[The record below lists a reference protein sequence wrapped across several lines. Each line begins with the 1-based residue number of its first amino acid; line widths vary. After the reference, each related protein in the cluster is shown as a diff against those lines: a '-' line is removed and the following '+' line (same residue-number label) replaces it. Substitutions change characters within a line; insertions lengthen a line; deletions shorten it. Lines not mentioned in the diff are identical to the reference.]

1 MASHVPTKIQEI
13 YTFPVNSSPAT
24 PLPPAQ
30 SDDLTRRLDFI
41 IAADAL
47 RNVERRTYIG
57 DGSRHENSAEHSW
70 HLAVA
75 VLLFEPLARERD
87 LDLQR
92 ALEMAL
98 LHDLPEIGAGDT
110 YVYDSAGR
118 ESQEARE
125 REAAAEIFGK
135 LPAEQNAQFRA
146 RWDEF
151 EELKTPEARFV
162 RGLDRLLPILLN
174 YTTSGR
180 AWLHHGISA
189 DQVRELNLPALEGAP
204 TLQAYCEELITDAQR
219 LGFLRGESV

>member
-1 MASHVPTKIQEI
+1 MNPTNSASDAATAPDK
-13 YTFPVNSSPAT
+13 T

-30 SDDLTRRLDFI
+30 NEDLARRLKFI

-47 RNVERRTYIG
+47 KNIERRTFVS

-75 VLLFEPLARERD
+75 VLLFEPLARERN

-92 ALEMAL
+92 ALELAL

-110 YVYDSAGR
+110 YVYDNAGR
-118 ESQEARE
+118 ETQEARE
-125 REAAAEIFGK
+125 QQAADEIFGL
-135 LPAEQNAQFRA
+135 LPADQNAQFRA

-151 EELKTPEARFV
+151 ESLQTPEAKFV

-174 YTTSGR
+174 FTTGGR
-180 AWLHHGISA
+180 AWKEHSIRT
-189 DQVRELNLPALEGAP
+189 DQVRELNLPALESAP
-204 TLQAYCEELITDAQR
+204 ALRTYCETLIEDAAR
-219 LGFLRGESV
+219 LGFLQVEYAATDVE

>member
-1 MASHVPTKIQEI
+1 MEI
-13 YTFPVNSSPAT
+13 REKYTFPVNYAS

-30 SDDLTRRLDFI
+30 TDDLTRRLDFI
-41 IAADAL
+41 LAADAL
-47 RNVERRTYIG
+47 RLVERRTFIG

-75 VLLFEPLARERD
+75 VLLFEPLARERH
-87 LDLQR
+87 LNLQR

-118 ESQEARE
+118 ESQIE
-125 REAAAEIFGK
+125 REQQAADEIFGK
-135 LPAEQNAQFRA
+135 LPADQNAQFRA

-151 EELKTPEARFV
+151 EALQTPEARFV

-174 YTTSGR
+174 FATSGR
-180 AWLHHGISA
+180 AWKEHEIRA
-189 DQVRELNLPALEGAP
+189 EQVRALNLPALETSPA
-204 TLQAYCEELITDAQR
+204 LQAYCEELIADAAR
-219 LGFLRGESV
+219 LGFLREGNAQTREMT

>member
-1 MASHVPTKIQEI
+1 
-13 YTFPVNSSPAT
+13 VNPLPAT
-24 PLPPAQ
+24 PLPPA
-30 SDDLTRRLDFI
+30 SDDDLNRRLDFI

-47 RNVERRTYIG
+47 RNVERRTFIG

-75 VLLFEPLARERD
+75 VLLFEPLARERN
-87 LDLQR
+87 LNLQR

-110 YVYDSAGR
+110 YVYDNAGR
-118 ESQEARE
+118 ESQAARE
-125 REAAAEIFGK
+125 QEAADEIFGK
-135 LPAEQNAQFRA
+135 LPDSQNAQFRA

-151 EELKTPEARFV
+151 EELQTPEARFV

-189 DQVRELNLPALEGAP
+189 EQVRTLNLPILDAAPALRD
-204 TLQAYCEELITDAQR
+204 YCETLIQDAAR
-219 LGFLRGESV
+219 LGFLREEAATDAE